1 MKKIALILGSSKGIG
16 KSIYEEL
23 KKINIK
29 IYNPK
34 RSELDTSNIKQVE
47 NYLLKIK
54 SVDYL
59 ILNTGGPPKKNF
71 FEIKKSD
78 WLKYYNQLFLGF
90 VIILQ
95 KLKIKNN
102 GYIFLISSHTIKNPE
117 SDLVLSN
124 SYRVAISSVFKTVS
138 HLYATKR
145 INCINIAPGPIKT
158 NRLKNLVKDLKK
170 FEKTLPMRRA
180 GDPKEIGKFIKSVI
194 VENIKNLNGVTINFD
209 GGISK
214 NIF

>member
-71 FEIKKSD
+71 FKIEKSD

-117 SDLVLSN
+117 NDLVLSN

-170 FEKTLPMRRA
+170 FEKNLPMRRA
-180 GDPKEIGKFIKSVI
+180 GDPKEIGKFIKSII
-194 VENIKNLNGVTINFD
+194 VGNIKNLNGVTINFD